1 MNVRDYV
8 SQTDR
13 IAAVCIAVS
22 RVWIA
27 KFKRQ
32 EAPLAVAGPVQ
43 HMHDLVLRL
52 VKQLARQGLMPADV
66 DNPDGIAA
74 IGAVADAVF
83 GELRPRTQQS
93 TWQLQ
98 GNVIMIS
105 LPDEWRHVGASIAR
119 MLSREHAAKKL

>member
-13 IAAVCIAVS
+13 VAATCIAAS

-27 KFKRQ
+27 KFTSR
-32 EAPLAVAGPVQ
+32 EAALVVAGPVQ
-43 HMHDLVLRL
+43 HAHDLVLRL
-52 VKQLARQGLMPADV
+52 LKQLARQGLMPADV

-74 IGAVADAVF
+74 VGAVADAVF
-83 GELRPRTQQS
+83 GGLRPRTQQG
-93 TWQLQ
+93 TWLLQ
-98 GNVIMIS
+98 GNVIMIN

-119 MLSREHAAKKL
+119 MLSREQAAKKR